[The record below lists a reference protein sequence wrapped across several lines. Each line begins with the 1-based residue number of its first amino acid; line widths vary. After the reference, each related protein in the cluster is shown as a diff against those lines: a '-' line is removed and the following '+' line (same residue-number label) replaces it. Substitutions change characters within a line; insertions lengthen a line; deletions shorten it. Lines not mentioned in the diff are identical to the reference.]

1 VTAHRYESP
10 EDFKRALEQRLR
22 NASSTGEDFA
32 RRRQVLVFERF
43 LARVAARFGDTVV
56 LKGGMVLE
64 LRLERARTTKDVD
77 LALATAH
84 DEILDELQALGRANL
99 GDFMTFEVLADAV
112 HPVIRTN
119 ALEADGLRFRVVGRL
134 AGKPY
139 GHPFGVDVA
148 FEAASFEGTD
158 QLVTA
163 DVLSFA
169 DVPPATL
176 RVVSVVTHLAEK
188 LHAFTLP
195 RPRPNSRVKDVPDIA
210 LLASIGPIES
220 RRLREALERTFDARR
235 THPLPAAFPVAPT
248 TWMLPY
254 ATMARDDR
262 LPWATLDDVER
273 AARAFFDPVLARPFD
288 ATWNPIT
295 WTWSTH

>member
-1 VTAHRYESP
+1 VTERRYESP

-22 NASSTGEDFA
+22 NTSSSGEDFA

-43 LARVAARFGDTVV
+43 LARVAVRFGDRVV
-56 LKGGMVLE
+56 LKGGLVLE
-64 LRLERARTTKDVD
+64 LRIERARTTKDVD
-77 LALATAH
+77 LALATAR
-84 DEILDELQALGRANL
+84 DDILDELQELGRTDL

-112 HPVIRTN
+112 HPVLRTD
-119 ALEADGLRFRVVGRL
+119 ALQEDGLRFRVVGRL

-148 FEAASFEGTD
+148 IEAASFEGTD
-158 QLVTA
+158 RLVTP

-169 DVPPATL
+169 DVQPATL
-176 RVVSVVTHLAEK
+176 RAVSVVTHLAEK

-210 LLASIGPIES
+210 LLASIGPIDS

-235 THPLPAAFPVAPT
+235 SHLLPAALPAPPT
-248 TWMLPY
+248 SWTLPY

-262 LPWATLDDVER
+262 LPWTTLDDVER
-273 AARAFFDPVLARPFD
+273 AAREFLDPVLAGPLA
-288 ATWNPIT
+288 ATWSPST
-295 WTWSTH
+295 WTWSTR